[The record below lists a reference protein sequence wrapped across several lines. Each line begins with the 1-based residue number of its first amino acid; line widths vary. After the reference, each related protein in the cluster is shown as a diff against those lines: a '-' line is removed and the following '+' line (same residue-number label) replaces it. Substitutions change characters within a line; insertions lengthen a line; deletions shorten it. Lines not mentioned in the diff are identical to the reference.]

1 VWRKGSGDLGGAMKK
16 REEFVRGKFYPA
28 KREDIEKMIEKFLKI
43 ESPKKIDGEIL
54 GGIVPHAG
62 YEFSGS
68 SAVHFFNTLRG
79 KDIEI
84 VVIVNPSHTGYGEAI
99 SLDTNEVWSSP
110 MGDIEI
116 DLDFE
121 KELGIQYSKEAHKY
135 EHSGEVMLPFLKY
148 FIEDEFKIVPITMKI
163 QTYKNAK
170 YLAEKIKETAEK
182 QRKKILLIASSDFS
196 HYEREE
202 VGYKLD
208 QLAIDRIMEFDSQG
222 VESTVKEYNLSIC
235 GYGPIMTL
243 LEYSKL
249 AADDPKIEIL
259 RRGNSGENYPMEE
272 VVDYITFLLYE

>member
-1 VWRKGSGDLGGAMKK
+1 MKK

-28 KREDIEKMIEKFLKI
+28 ERKDVEEMIENFLKI
-43 ESPKKIDGEIL
+43 ESLKKIDGEIL

-79 KDIEI
+79 KDIETVI
-84 VVIVNPSHTGYGEAI
+84 IVNPSHTGYGEAV

-121 KELGIQYSKEAHKY
+121 KELSIPYSKEAHKY

-148 FIEDEFKIVPITMKI
+148 FIKSEFKIVPITMKI

-170 YLAEKIKETAEK
+170 YLAEKIDETAKK
-182 QRKKILLIASSDFS
+182 QKKKILLIASSDFS

-208 QLAIDRIMEFDSQG
+208 QLAIDRILQFDSQG
-222 VESTVKEYNLSIC
+222 VESTVMEYNLSIC

-259 RRGNSGENYPMEE
+259 RRGNSGENYPMEKE
-272 VVDYITFLLYE
+272 NLEKVVDYITFLVYK